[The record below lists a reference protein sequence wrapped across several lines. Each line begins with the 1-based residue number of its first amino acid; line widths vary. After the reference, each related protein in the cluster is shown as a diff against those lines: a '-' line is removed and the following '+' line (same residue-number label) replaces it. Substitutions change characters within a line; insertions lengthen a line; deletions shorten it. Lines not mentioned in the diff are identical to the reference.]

1 MKYFFLFIA
10 MHILLPLT
18 TSLTVSLT
26 APIVPHPTP
35 LRSQTPT
42 TMCEVLPTI
51 DEMSPSPDGGDNSKL
66 EHLMMSML
74 EERDR
79 LMEKLRE
86 SQERYSEAT
95 RRLAEVEGDNE
106 VLMRQLQVFMPEVGE
121 EVGGEG
127 RGGREEGREEGG
139 GGGREGGKGREG
151 GRGGGGREGGRE
163 GGGHE
168 EAGRG
173 GGRQ

>member
-1 MKYFFLFIA
+1 
-10 MHILLPLT
+10 
-18 TSLTVSLT
+18 
-26 APIVPHPTP
+26 
-35 LRSQTPT
+35 
-42 TMCEVLPTI
+42 
-51 DEMSPSPDGGDNSKL
+51 MSPSPDGGDNSKL

-121 EVGGEG
+121 EG
-127 RGGREEGREEGG
+127 RGG
-139 GGGREGGKGREG
+139 GGGGEGERKEGMREEG
-151 GRGGGGREGGRE
+151 EGGREGGRRE
-163 GGGHE
+163 GG
-168 EAGRG
+168 R
-173 GGRQ
+173 RP